1 MNDITILNS
10 IPELATLDKQQ
21 VAKITS
27 RLPEYHRGKAL
38 IGHSTSQTSYSLQ
51 TMNMISDSP
60 LSRMKQCLAQIGKKY
75 EALREAYF
83 KIEEYKL
90 EIKEIIKNK
99 DEKSQ
104 LRVRE
109 LESLIESISI
119 SMENALREIGMFQN
133 MYDSIKEKNN
143 IPDNWSEK
151 DFENQEIEH
160 MIKSSFRIA
169 IQDLSSTGRV
179 SKAVVEYWEQL
190 GIHPQVGEI
199 RARNYLVII
208 QNKINNAEQ
217 VTITDMYEFLDA
229 MVKEFGQEYKKALER
244 IGLTELGSEEFMAKG
259 VTKPQWAKNTMTIW
273 TRIKSL
279 YIVIVNIR
287 WDYHGRLVSR
297 KKSKGNK

>member
-21 VAKITS
+21 VAKITE
-27 RLPEYHRGKAL
+27 RLPEYHRGKSI

-75 EALREAYF
+75 DALREAYF
-83 KIEEYKL
+83 KIEGYKL
-90 EIKEIIKNK
+90 EIKEIVKNK

-109 LESLIESISI
+109 LESLIGTISI
-119 SMENALREIGMFQN
+119 SMENSLREIGMFQN

-160 MIKSSFRIA
+160 MIKSSFRLA
-169 IQDLSSTGRV
+169 IQDLSSSGRV

-259 VTKPQWAKNTMTIW
+259 VTKPQ
-273 TRIKSL
+273 
-279 YIVIVNIR
+279 
-287 WDYHGRLVSR
+287 
-297 KKSKGNK
+297 

>member
-1 MNDITILNS
+1 MNDITIFNS

-21 VAKITS
+21 VAKITE
-27 RLPEYHRGKAL
+27 RLPEYHRGKSI

-75 EALREAYF
+75 DALREAYF
-83 KIEEYKL
+83 GVEKLKL
-90 EIKEIIKNK
+90 EMKKLEKNK
-99 DEKSQ
+99 DEDSQ
-104 LRVRE
+104 FRVRE
-109 LESLIESISI
+109 IESQLQSISL

-169 IQDLSSTGRV
+169 IQDLSATGRV

-199 RARNYLVII
+199 RARNYLVLI

-217 VTITDMYEFLDA
+217 VTINDMYEFLDA
-229 MVKEFGQEYKKALER
+229 MVNEFGQEYKKALER

-259 VTKPQWAKNTMTIW
+259 VTKPQ
-273 TRIKSL
+273 
-279 YIVIVNIR
+279 
-287 WDYHGRLVSR
+287 
-297 KKSKGNK
+297 